1 MNYVLLHL
9 LKRYSI
15 CSVETMQRK
24 NSNIIFKYI
33 LYLLKWYSKCP
44 ITYEVIMYLLVGTQA
59 DTNDDADYDRR
70 WHNGAGNGV
79 QTNLLSERPDETR
92 L

>member
-1 MNYVLLHL
+1 
-9 LKRYSI
+9 
-15 CSVETMQRK
+15 
-24 NSNIIFKYI
+24 
-33 LYLLKWYSKCP
+33 
-44 ITYEVIMYLLVGTQA
+44 MYLLVGTQA